1 MKAFGAD
8 VADALLVDV
17 ASKVE
22 CAKCSSF
29 VSGLVGRC
37 GRRVSGLEGP
47 LWQIRGRCDH
57 W

>member
-37 GRRVSGLEGP
+37 GRRESGLEGP